1 MFPGGANGIE
11 PACQCRRCK
20 RHGFD
25 PWVKKILLRRAQ
37 KPTPVF
43 LPQESHGQRNLVG
56 CSTWG
61 RKELDTMEA
70 T

>member
-1 MFPGGANGIE
+1 MQVGSLGGE
-11 PACQCRRCK
+11 
-20 RHGFD
+20 D
-25 PWVKKILLRRAQ
+25 PLEGAWQ
-37 KPTPVF
+37 PTPVF

-56 CSTWG
+56 CSAWG